1 MGFFV
6 CVGSEQREP
15 SKIAR
20 QCFAL
25 AAFAGTYSSF
35 RFSEEICPGEIYV
48 DLSGTRSTDL

>member
-48 DLSGTRSTDL
+48 DLSGTRSTD